1 MRQKIFEIL
10 NKLTLDNYDEL
21 KSDLVNYLKDSE
33 QSKYMAE
40 FIVDKA
46 INEKMYTHLFTNLIK
61 YLTDQQDKIKKIDKQ
76 ISFKEY
82 AIQRIDHLNDIAYSS
97 LKSVK
102 AKQLSYTNV
111 SEELMFEEI
120 NFKTQAIF

>member
-21 KSDLVNYLKDSE
+21 KSDLVNYLKESE

>member
-21 KSDLVNYLKDSE
+21 KSDLVNYLKESE
-33 QSKYMAE
+33 ESKYMAE

-61 YLTDQQDKIKKIDKQ
+61 YLTDQQDKIKKIDRQ
-76 ISFKEY
+76 ISFKDY

-102 AKQLSYTNV
+102 AKQLTYTNV

>member
-21 KSDLVNYLKDSE
+21 KSDLVNYLKESE
-33 QSKYMAE
+33 ESKYMAE

>member
-21 KSDLVNYLKDSE
+21 KSDLVNYLKESE
-33 QSKYMAE
+33 ESKYMAE

-61 YLTDQQDKIKKIDKQ
+61 YLTD
-76 ISFKEY
+76 
-82 AIQRIDHLNDIAYSS
+82 
-97 LKSVK
+97 
-102 AKQLSYTNV
+102 
-111 SEELMFEEI
+111 
-120 NFKTQAIF
+120 